1 MLERVKGRLAG
12 VRAKTLL
19 GISCLVVG
27 LIVGGLFLATRL
39 CLFIETDQGKEV
51 TIPVSKGDTFSLK
64 YTHSV
69 QKTPVAENFVIIDAD
84 ELILESTVYQTY
96 GVGLPF
102 LPGEGKFVRQGNNF
116 VLTGLGRRFDKV
128 SVHAGREARLVLE
141 TDNRVVPLYA
151 LHEGGSF
158 VTIRVKPYYYR
169 WLRNH

>member
-1 MLERVKGRLAG
+1 MFERANSRIAG

-39 CLFIETDQGKEV
+39 CLFIETDQGKTM

-69 QKTPVAENFVIIDAD
+69 QKTPVAENFIIQAVD
-84 ELILESTVYQTY
+84 ELILDSTVYQTY

-102 LPGEGKFVRQGNNF
+102 LPGEGRFERQGNNF
-116 VLTGLGRRFDKV
+116 VLSGIGRRFDKV
-128 SVHAGREARLVLE
+128 AVHAGREAGLVLE
-141 TDNRVVPLYA
+141 ADNRVVPLHA
-151 LHEGGSF
+151 LHAGGAF

-169 WLRNH
+169 WFRND

>member
-1 MLERVKGRLAG
+1 MLEGVKGRLAG

-69 QKTPVAENFVIIDAD
+69 QKTPVAEIFTVVAAD
-84 ELILESTVYQTY
+84 EMILDSTVYRTY

-102 LPGEGKFVRQGNNF
+102 LPGEGRFERQGDNF
-116 VLTGLGRRFDKV
+116 ILTGLGRRFAKV
-128 SVHAGREARLVLE
+128 AVHAGSEAGLVLE
-141 TDNRVVPLYA
+141 ADNMVVPLYA
-151 LHEGGSF
+151 LHEGGAF

-169 WLRNH
+169 WLRNP